1 MTVMV
6 TITERAA
13 EKALALLAAENDP
26 GLTGLRVAVEG
37 GGCSG
42 FQYALGFDG
51 EPEADDQVE
60 VVNGLRVMIDPH
72 SLPYLEGA
80 AVDYEDGLME
90 AGFRITNPNVV
101 AACGCGSSFQARDD
115 EPVAAGHGH
124 DHDHGD
130 GCDCAA

>member
-1 MTVMV
+1 MV

-13 EKALALLAAENDP
+13 EKALALLAAESDP
-26 GLTGLRVAVEG
+26 DLTGLRVAVEG

-51 EPEADDQVE
+51 APEAEDRVE
-60 VVNGLRVMIDPH
+60 VVNGLRIIVDPH

-80 AVDYEDGLME
+80 AIDYEDGLME

-101 AACGCGSSFQARDD
+101 AACGCGSSFQARDEQPS
-115 EPVAAGHGH
+115 EPVASSHGH